1 MTGGEAG
8 KLLNRFFSKSI
19 LITKVTQKVI
29 KRAVTLSLSSTSLCR
44 EGFIFLPCNN

>member
-19 LITKVTQKVI
+19 LITKVTQEVI
-29 KRAVTLSLSSTSLCR
+29 KRAVTLSLSSTSYKISL
-44 EGFIFLPCNN
+44 ENIKEFL